1 MNRRLWTRASFLVVC
16 LWLCL
21 AQFLSVGIGP
31 DRASAGSAFVV
42 DPAFTSRV
50 KLQNADTL
58 TADSR
63 PPTKRRLEPTVRK
76 DAAARAV
83 VSAQD
88 RIASLK
94 ATMEPD
100 GGPENSVTA
109 AQRESLM
116 RLMDAAPDRQAVRVA
131 FDPRNGTPTMMKVK
145 AFTKRDRRGRAASA
159 SSTET
164 VARQFL
170 RTHSSLLKLTDP
182 DSEMVLADAWS
193 DAQGGSHYR
202 YQQTIN
208 KIPLYGK
215 QLLVHVDGSD
225 SVYLANGRFEPT
237 PRTLSTKPAIEASD
251 ALAAVRDHLNKPDLA
266 ADTIELVVYGRP
278 EGGMVL
284 AYAVSVAPS
293 FGEGWIYFIDAA
305 DAEVVHRI
313 SRIHEELAG
322 AGGTDLNGV
331 HQSFNAWHQGSAY
344 YLVDPGMPNTAYD
357 DIDYVSEVQSPGHTY
372 VLTVNNGDGSSLYHV
387 SSSSASS
394 GWDAAGVSVMAHI
407 ATVHNFYHATFGRNG
422 LDDNHRNYMAAVH
435 MGHNYANAFWNG
447 TYIVFGDGDNQTF
460 SNLAASLDIAAH
472 ELQHGITEFTAKLK
486 YENQSGALNEAY
498 SDVFACMVDDDDWTV
513 GEDCTIPAPGYLRN
527 LAHPEQGLD
536 PLPATM
542 SDYRNL
548 PNTEAGDWGGVHINM
563 SIPSRAGYLMAEGLP
578 SGAIGR
584 AKTAQI
590 WYRALT
596 TYLTPYSQ
604 FGDGRN
610 AMVQAA
616 EDLYGA
622 GSAEVAAVEAAWD
635 TVEVYASGDTQP
647 PPPSPTPG
655 DPVAG
660 DDVMIYLYPEDDDHY
675 SLSALLDPGSG
686 YSEDND
692 IYPLSSA
699 NYARYTKSAAYTNSS
714 GNTVIFYVTE
724 DYHLYAATLYAD
736 GNYDTG
742 EAVPGETGDFNSIAL
757 SPDGRYF
764 AYTTAYEDDNHIY
777 VLDLVEEREGAFAIE
792 PFSDSGDG
800 NDYFNTILR
809 ADSLAFDFTS
819 KTLAFDALNC
829 ISTEESSCAAGD
841 GYRYWSIGF
850 LQLADDPVDDQAV
863 AASLSFPIPDQS
875 PQFDIGFPA
884 FAANNSYILAVDVL
898 DYADYSGD
906 GDPIDSMVFTLNG
919 SNGESRQVVN
929 PDRSEERLGIC
940 GVPTFWGGDD
950 YITIQWYDGDEGS
963 VDRVS
968 IDANFAG
975 PEDSGYIDDGRE
987 ISSLNDHVA
996 AMPMMHRMV
1005 HRSVS
1010 GAITLSAQALTFNDT
1025 PVDKPASRD
1034 LTITNSSG
1042 RDIRILDIGLSGGN
1056 GQFRHNGSNGLLP
1069 RDSQMTIAVTFAPAS
1084 EGAASASLSI
1094 TSDADVPTHLVSL
1107 SGYTPGS
1114 SPGDGDGGGGGG
1126 GGGCMIGL
1134 LYSELL
1140 QQ

>member
-1 MNRRLWTRASFLVVC
+1 
-16 LWLCL
+16 
-21 AQFLSVGIGP
+21 
-31 DRASAGSAFVV
+31 
-42 DPAFTSRV
+42 
-50 KLQNADTL
+50 
-58 TADSR
+58 
-63 PPTKRRLEPTVRK
+63 
-76 DAAARAV
+76 
-83 VSAQD
+83 
-88 RIASLK
+88 
-94 ATMEPD
+94 
-100 GGPENSVTA
+100 
-109 AQRESLM
+109 
-116 RLMDAAPDRQAVRVA
+116 
-131 FDPRNGTPTMMKVK
+131 
-145 AFTKRDRRGRAASA
+145 
-159 SSTET
+159 
-164 VARQFL
+164 
-170 RTHSSLLKLTDP
+170 
-182 DSEMVLADAWS
+182 
-193 DAQGGSHYR
+193 
-202 YQQTIN
+202 
-208 KIPLYGK
+208 
-215 QLLVHVDGSD
+215 
-225 SVYLANGRFEPT
+225 
-237 PRTLSTKPAIEASD
+237 
-251 ALAAVRDHLNKPDLA
+251 
-266 ADTIELVVYGRP
+266 
-278 EGGMVL
+278 
-284 AYAVSVAPS
+284 
-293 FGEGWIYFIDAA
+293 
-305 DAEVVHRI
+305 
-313 SRIHEELAG
+313 
-322 AGGTDLNGV
+322 
-331 HQSFNAWHQGSAY
+331 
-344 YLVDPGMPNTAYD
+344 
-357 DIDYVSEVQSPGHTY
+357 
-372 VLTVNNGDGSSLYHV
+372 
-387 SSSSASS
+387 
-394 GWDAAGVSVMAHI
+394 
-407 ATVHNFYHATFGRNG
+407 
-422 LDDNHRNYMAAVH
+422 MAAVH
-435 MGHNYANAFWNG
+435 MGNNYANAFWNG

-460 SNLAASLDIAAH
+460 SNLAASLDITAH
-472 ELQHGITEFTAKLK
+472 ELQHGITEFTANLK

-604 FGDGRN
+604 FSDGRN

-647 PPPSPTPG
+647 PPSPTPG

-660 DDVMIYLYPEDDDHY
+660 DDVMIYLYPIDDSHNPYDENEQY
-675 SLSALLDPGSG
+675 DLCALLDPGSG
-686 YSEDND
+686 YSDAND
-692 IYPLSSA
+692 LFPLNGNSG
-699 NYARYTKSAAYTNSS
+699 YAHYTKSAAYTNSS

-724 DYHLYAATLYAD
+724 HFDLYAATLYAD
-736 GNYDTG
+736 GNYDAG
-742 EAVPGETGDFNSIAL
+742 EAVIESGDFNSIAL

-764 AYTTAYEDDNHIY
+764 AFTTTDEHDNHIY
-777 VLDLVEEREGAFAIE
+777 VLDLVQQERTGAFAIE
-792 PFSDSGDG
+792 PFSDSEGG
-800 NDYFNTILR
+800 SDYFNTILF
-809 ADSLAFDFTS
+809 ADALAFDFTS

-829 ISTEESSCAAGD
+829 ISTAESSCAAGD
-841 GYRYWSIGF
+841 GHRYWSIG
-850 LQLADDPVDDQAV
+850 LLHLADDPVDDQAI
-863 AASLSFPIPDQS
+863 AASLSFPIPNQS
-875 PQFDIGFPA
+875 PQFDIGYPA

-898 DYADYSGD
+898 DYADYSSD

-919 SNGESRQVVN
+919 SNGASRRVVN
-929 PDRSEERLGIC
+929 PDRSGAKLGIC
-940 GVPTFWGGDD
+940 GVPTFWGEDD
-950 YITIQWYDGDEGS
+950 YITIQWYNGEEAVGNGS
-963 VDRVS
+963 VDRVP

-1010 GAITLSAQALTFNDT
+1010 GALSLSDQALTFNDT
-1025 PVDKPASRD
+1025 PVDSPATRN

-1042 RDIRILDIGLSGGN
+1042 RDIRILDISLSGGG

-1069 RDSQMTIAVTFAPAS
+1069 RDGQMTIAVTFAPAS

-1094 TSDADVPTHLVSL
+1094 TSDADVPTNLVSL

-1114 SPGDGDGGGGGG
+1114 SPGDGDGDGDGDGGGDSGGG

-1140 QQ
+1140 QR